1 MSDRIFGSILIVLAL
16 ALFVSATQLE
26 SPFFADPLGPKNFPF
41 IVSGAALICSLAM
54 IIKPDK
60 DPLWPN
66 IKTLIKLFTALVI
79 LILYAFSLKNFGF
92 LLPTALA
99 SAALSYLIKPNVFR
113 SSSTGIILSLSLF
126 VIFKFG
132 LGLSLFPFPK
142 FLIG

>member
-1 MSDRIFGSILIVLAL
+1 MSDRIFGFILIVLAL

-66 IKTLIKLFTALVI
+66 IKTLIKLFTAIFILV
-79 LILYAFSLKNFGF
+79 LYAFSLKNFGF

-99 SAALSYLIKPNVFR
+99 SAALSYLIKPNVFK

>member
-41 IVSGAALICSLAM
+41 IVSGAALVCSLAM

-66 IKTLIKLFTALVI
+66 IKTLIKLFTSLVI
-79 LILYAFSLKNFGF
+79 LVLYAFSLKNFGF

-99 SAALSYLIKPNVFR
+99 SDALSYLIKPNVFR

>member
-79 LILYAFSLKNFGF
+79 LVLYAFSLKNFGF

>member
-41 IVSGAALICSLAM
+41 IVSGAALVCSLAM
-54 IIKPDK
+54 IIRPDK

-79 LILYAFSLKNFGF
+79 LVLYAFSLKNFGF

>member
-1 MSDRIFGSILIVLAL
+1 MSDRIFGFILIVLAL

-41 IVSGAALICSLAM
+41 IVSGAALVCSLAM

-79 LILYAFSLKNFGF
+79 LVLYAFSLKNFGF

-99 SAALSYLIKPNVFR
+99 SAALSYLIKPNVFK

>member
-66 IKTLIKLFTALVI
+66 IKTLIKLFTSLVI
-79 LILYAFSLKNFGF
+79 LVLYAFSLKNFGF

>member
-1 MSDRIFGSILIVLAL
+1 VSDRIFGSILTVLAL

-41 IVSGAALICSLAM
+41 IVSGAALVCSLAM

-60 DPLWPN
+60 DPFWPN

-79 LILYAFSLKNFGF
+79 LVLYAFSLKTFGF

-99 SAALSYLIKPNVFR
+99 SAALSYLIKPNVFK

-126 VIFKFG
+126 IIFKFG

>member
-1 MSDRIFGSILIVLAL
+1 VSDRIFGSILIVLAL

-41 IVSGAALICSLAM
+41 IVSGAALVCSLAM

-79 LILYAFSLKNFGF
+79 LVLYAFSLKNFGF

-99 SAALSYLIKPNVFR
+99 SAALSYLIKPNVFK

>member
-41 IVSGAALICSLAM
+41 IVSGAALVCSLAM

-60 DPLWPN
+60 DPFWPN

-79 LILYAFSLKNFGF
+79 LVLYAFSLKTFGF

-99 SAALSYLIKPNVFR
+99 SAALSYLIKPNVFK

-126 VIFKFG
+126 IIFKFG

>member
-41 IVSGAALICSLAM
+41 IVSGAALVCSLAM

-79 LILYAFSLKNFGF
+79 LVLYAFSLKNFGF